1 VRRRTRQDAGV
12 AEISVAA
19 LAMVDADP
27 DRVRDA
33 IADYREFRPAIL
45 TPRFSGYEVL
55 EGGRGAGSRVRWTLN
70 PGRWTRR
77 RARVW
82 EVSAEEADGVLIE
95 HDALSPTVLTW
106 TVVPAP
112 DGRSAVKLT
121 LTFSAPGGLGGLR
134 ARSRGNKLHHL
145 YGEMLL
151 QLRRQFTPPEGR
163 ASGEGAGEAG
173 DTDGGEAGD
182 KDGPG

>member
-1 VRRRTRQDAGV
+1 VV
-12 AEISVAA
+12 AEISVTA

-27 DRVRDA
+27 GRVRDA
-33 IADYREFRPAIL
+33 IADYRKFRPAIL

-82 EVSAEEADGVLIE
+82 EVSAEEKDGMLIE

-121 LTFSAPGGLGGLR
+121 LTFTAPGGLGGLR

-151 QLRRQFTPPEGR
+151 QLRRQFTPPEGQ
-163 ASGEGAGEAG
+163 ASGEGDDEGG
-173 DTDGGEAGD
+173 GGEAGGEGGEEAGG
-182 KDGPG
+182 DGPG